1 MSTQNFKITFNTWN
15 NNRFY
20 YNNEEVKSVIVPGI
34 EGNFEVLGRHIPT
47 VGVLRAGTVTVIPT
61 SGEKREIFVSSGMVT
76 VNPGQ
81 NVQISTQEAVERDEV
96 DASVI
101 AAETEK
107 YEKLANSDNA
117 VEKATGQIGKEVMR
131 SLNVFVNPK

>member
-1 MSTQNFKITFNTWN
+1 
-15 NNRFY
+15 
-20 YNNEEVKSVIVPGI
+20 
-34 EGNFEVLGRHIPT
+34 LGRHIPT

-101 AAETEK
+101 ASETEK

-117 VEKATGQIGKEVMR
+117 VDKATGQIGKEVMR
-131 SLNVFVNPK
+131 ALNVFVNPK